1 MTGFLAEFIILTTA
15 CVVLMV
21 SAFGSSSSKNGYRV
35 AQLGII
41 LAAFCT
47 YKLYPGGSFSLPI
60 GSEVAQDSLSS
71 FLKFFIY
78 LTVFA
83 TFLYGRNYVADR
95 DMPDSE
101 YYALGLF
108 SMLGMM
114 VMVNATSLLT
124 LYLGLEVMALP
135 IYAMVAL
142 QRQVLGSSEAA
153 MKYFVMGAIASGML
167 LYGMSMFYG
176 VTGSLSISEIARM
189 LQAGSA
195 NQTLFFGFA
204 LVFILVG
211 IGFKLAAAPFHMWAP
226 DVYTGAPTA
235 TTMFLA
241 TAPKIAAL
249 GLSFRLLTT
258 AFAPLLPQWQ
268 GVVMLMAILSM
279 LFGNVLAITQTN
291 IKRLLAYSAIAQI
304 GYILLGFVA
313 GTPQGYSAAL
323 FYMVM
328 YALMSVGSFGII
340 TLLSKKG
347 FEAEN
352 IDDLRGLNQRNPWLA
367 FMMLLLMFSFAG
379 IPPTVGFF
387 AKFFILKSIIDIGYL
402 WLAAVALFFAILGA
416 FYYIR
421 IVKVMYFDPAVDAT
435 PVAYHRNMQVAI
447 SVNGLAILVLGLIP
461 GSLIA
466 WCQAIFLK

>member
-1 MTGFLAEFIILTTA
+1 MISLISEFIILITA
-15 CVVLMV
+15 CTVLMN
-21 SAFGSSSSKNGYRV
+21 SAFRGSSDKNNYRI

-41 LAAFCT
+41 IAILAT
-47 YKLYPGGSFSLPI
+47 YKVYPGIPVKIAGS
-60 GSEVAQDSLSS
+60 SELAQDALAS
-71 FLKFFIY
+71 FMEFFIY
-78 LTVFA
+78 LIVFA
-83 TFLYGRNYVADR
+83 TFLYGRNYVDDR
-95 DMPDSE
+95 EMPNGE
-101 YYALGLF
+101 FYALGLF
-108 SMLGMM
+108 SMLGMII
-114 VMVNATSLLT
+114 MVNATSLLT

-142 QRQVLGSSEAA
+142 QRHSLSASEAA

-176 VTGSLSISEIARM
+176 VTGSLSIFEIATTIK
-189 LQAGSA
+189 AGGAS
-195 NQTLFFGFA
+195 QSLIYGFA
-204 LVFILVG
+204 LVFIIAG

-235 TTMFLA
+235 STMFLA

-249 GLSFRLLTT
+249 GFTFRLLTT
-258 AFAPLLPQWQ
+258 ALGPLVLQWQ
-268 GVVMLMAILSM
+268 SLMVIMALLS
-279 LFGNVLAITQTN
+279 LLIGNVLAITQSN
-291 IKRLLAYSAIAQI
+291 IKRLLAYSGIAQI
-304 GYILLGFVA
+304 GYILLGFVT
-313 GTPQGYSAAL
+313 GSKDGYSAAL

-340 TLLSKKG
+340 TLLSRKG

-367 FMMLLLMFSFAG
+367 FMMLILMFSFAG

-387 AKFFILKSIIDIGYL
+387 AKFFIIKSLIDVNMV
-402 WLAAVALFFAILGA
+402 WLAAVALAFAVLGA

-435 PVAYHRNMQVAI
+435 PAAYPRDMQAAI
-447 SVNGLAILVLGLIP
+447 TINGLAILILGLIP
-461 GSLIA
+461 GSLIT
-466 WCQAIFLK
+466 WCQTVLH